1 MEDFGTGKEE
11 VYSEAVRAGKRTYF
25 MDVKET
31 KGGDRY
37 ITVTESKRHFDET
50 TGRFVYE
57 KHKIFLYREDFDNF
71 RKGLDQA
78 IRFVETGEYPE
89 RTEAEADRSSE
100 WRDFAAD
107 FSETLG

>member
-37 ITVTESKRHFDET
+37 ITVTESKRHFDES

-71 RKGLDQA
+71 RKGLEQA

-89 RTEAEADRSSE
+89 RTEPDAEHREAGFDPE
-100 WRDFAAD
+100 AE
-107 FSETLG
+107 FSETLA

>member
-37 ITVTESKRHFDET
+37 ITVTESKRHFDES

-71 RKGLDQA
+71 RKGLEQA
-78 IRFVETGEYPE
+78 IRFVEAGAYPE
-89 RTEAEADRSSE
+89 KTEADAERKDE
-100 WRDFAAD
+100 NFGLDAD

>member
-1 MEDFGTGKEE
+1 MEDFGAGKEE

-37 ITVTESKRHFDET
+37 ITVTESKRHFDES

-71 RKGLDQA
+71 RKGLEQA

-89 RTEAEADRSSE
+89 KPAEDADRRE
-100 WRDFAAD
+100 ERFDLGAE
-107 FSETLG
+107 FSETLS

>member
-1 MEDFGTGKEE
+1 MEDFGTGKDE

-31 KGGDRY
+31 KGADRY

-89 RTEAEADRSSE
+89 RTAEEAGRSSD
-100 WRDFAAD
+100 WGDFGSD